1 MQLEEFYDY
10 KNLLMEQLCCDPEI
24 VRVVTDN
31 DEAAVP
37 NHDLPYYQ
45 VFPFE
50 YVPETVNDAKTFIC
64 FDVDIVSVPN
74 KTMYIPVIY
83 VWVFAH
89 KSRLRAKEGG
99 CTLDKMAAAVNR
111 LLNGSRYY
119 GLGELKL
126 DSVRRFTPVTDYL
139 GRVLTFY
146 TKDFNRKWTK
156 PDIPVNR
163 KEGI

>member
-24 VRVVTDN
+24 VKVVTDN

-111 LLNGSRYY
+111 LLNGNRYY

>member
-24 VRVVTDN
+24 VRAVTDN
-31 DEAAVP
+31 DKAAVP

-111 LLNGSRYY
+111 LLNGNRYY

-146 TKDFNRKWTK
+146 AKDFNRKWAK

-163 KEGI
+163 KERI

>member
-10 KNLLMEQLCCDPEI
+10 KNLLMEQLCCDPEV

-45 VFPFE
+45 FFPFE

-111 LLNGSRYY
+111 LLNGNRYY

>member
-1 MQLEEFYDY
+1 MSS
-10 KNLLMEQLCCDPEI
+10 
-24 VRVVTDN
+24 
-31 DEAAVP
+31 AVP

-45 VFPFE
+45 IYPFE

-89 KSRLRAKEGG
+89 KSQLRAKEGG
-99 CTLDKMAAAVNR
+99 CTLDKLAAAVNR
-111 LLNGSRYY
+111 LLNGNRYY
-119 GLGELKL
+119 GMGELRL
-126 DSVRRFTPVTDYL
+126 DSVRRFAPVTDYL

-146 TKDFNRKWTK
+146 ARDFNRKWTK

-163 KEGI
+163 KEGV